1 MANSLK
7 KTLKE
12 GYSRLKKVLK
22 KVIAPKKEQAL
33 PSLVLQPVK
42 NRNYPGNY

>member
-1 MANSLK
+1 MAKSFK

-12 GYSRLKKVLK
+12 EYNRLKKVLDK
-22 KVIAPKKEQAL
+22 MINPRKEQAF

-42 NRNYPGNY
+42 NRKYQR